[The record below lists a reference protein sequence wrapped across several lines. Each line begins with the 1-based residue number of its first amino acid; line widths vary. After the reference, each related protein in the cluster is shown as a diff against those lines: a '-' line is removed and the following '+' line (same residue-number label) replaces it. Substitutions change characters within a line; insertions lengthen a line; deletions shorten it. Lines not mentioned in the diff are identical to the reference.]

1 MRYRNPNDPMNTPD
15 KQLGLEAADW
25 LVRLQDRDPDR
36 EEPYPDLAERV
47 KAFWKWLYRSADHM
61 RAFFETMETD
71 RRLHSIDPHASIS
84 VQALLADTAEDV
96 VKFPHS
102 MHGASQSMLGQ
113 QYTVRQANRLR
124 WRLTLVASL
133 TALAAMTIALALVLY
148 PGRASTAF
156 YTTGI
161 GERQIITLDDGSV
174 MTLNTSTRV
183 AVTLDRHLREI
194 HLLAGEALFDVR
206 HHFYRPFR
214 VVSDDVLL
222 EDLGTQFDVYRK
234 ATGTQILVLQGR
246 VQVNCACT
254 QGIARPPGDGGFDRS
269 EVPRVKA
276 ASTVTLGA
284 GEQAEI
290 TVTSGNASLQR
301 QAIRPE
307 EMKRAVA
314 WKDGALLFNGE
325 TLARAVEE
333 FNRYSYQRLVVAD
346 PSIANLR
353 VGGFYMDGDADG
365 FVKALQV
372 GFGILV
378 LPPDPSNPDPSIIRL
393 GRAPTPPKLSRH

>member
-47 KAFWKWLYRSADHM
+47 KAFWKWLYRSADHV

-71 RRLHSIDPHASIS
+71 RRLHSIDPQASIS
-84 VQALLADTAEDV
+84 VQALLADTDEDI

-133 TALAAMTIALALVLY
+133 TAIAAMTVALALVLH

-254 QGIARPPGDGGFDRS
+254 QGIARPPGEGTLDRP
-269 EVPRVKA
+269 EVPRVKP
-276 ASTVTLGA
+276 ASIVTLGA
-284 GEQAEI
+284 GEQAEV
-290 TVTSGNASLQR
+290 TVTSGNASLRR
-301 QAIRPE
+301 QAMGPE